1 MIIVIPLDATQ
12 RLINL
17 ARSRQLS
24 LPIPLSSPCASYL
37 SPAEMDT
44 IVSTLTPIGPQDS
57 LAANLL
63 SELQDYREQRSPI
76 IPCEGV

>member
-1 MIIVIPLDATQ
+1 MVIVISLDATQ

-17 ARSRQLS
+17 ARSRQIS
-24 LPIPLSSPCASYL
+24 LPIPLSSPCAGYL

-44 IVSTLTPIGPQDS
+44 IVATLTPLGDRDG

-63 SELQDYREQRSPI
+63 SELQGYRERHTPI
-76 IPCEGV
+76 IPCEGA